1 MKSKNNGTIRK
12 IISKNTDTI
21 YKYTIIFKALKLTAD
36 NSFDSKF
43 LNSIEAWFDKIGW

>member
-21 YKYTIIFKALKLTAD
+21 YKYTIIFKAFMYEFGD
-36 NSFDSKF
+36 NV
-43 LNSIEAWFDKIGW
+43 